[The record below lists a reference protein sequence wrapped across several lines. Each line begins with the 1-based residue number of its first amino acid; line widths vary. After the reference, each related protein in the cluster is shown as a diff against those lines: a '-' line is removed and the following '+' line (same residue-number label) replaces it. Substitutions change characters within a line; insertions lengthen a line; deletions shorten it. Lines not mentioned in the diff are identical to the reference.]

1 MSINESR
8 KQIRPLVDDSNPA
21 DSPSAYYALFHPA
34 EKSALATYQTPSGKT
49 TAFAGRFQTGVD
61 LFRPLVTLRA
71 PSPDIAAYL
80 LAQLLVVGRPY
91 IFFAPL
97 NQLAM
102 VGGSLEVENQRI
114 ARIYTLEPA
123 RFSPQMNVLIQHK
136 TAHDGTPRCEIK
148 SNGQVVA
155 SAGVSWKSPAFAE
168 IYVQALGPARQK
180 GMDQAVLGA
189 LAGVLLNQGLRAVYL
204 AENGEDGSRAMV
216 ESLGFVDTGSRQVY
230 ADTVYMGNPS
240 A

>member
-1 MSINESR
+1 MSIHDSR

-21 DSPSAYYALFHPA
+21 DSPLAYYALFHPA
-34 EKSALATYQTPSGKT
+34 EKSTLTTFQNPQGK
-49 TAFAGRFQTGVD
+49 AIGFAGRFQTGVD
-61 LFRPLVTLRA
+61 LFRPLVALKA
-71 PSPDIAAYL
+71 PSPEIAAKL
-80 LAQLLVVGRPY
+80 LSQILVVGRPY

-102 VGGSLEVENQRI
+102 VGGSLQVENQRI
-114 ARIYTLEPA
+114 SRIYTIDPA
-123 RFSPQMNVLIQHK
+123 RFTPQMNILIQHK

-168 IYVQALGPARQK
+168 IYAQAMGPARQK

-189 LAGVLLNQGLRAVYL
+189 LTGVLLGQGLRAVYL
-204 AENGEDGSRAMV
+204 ADNGDDGTRQLV

-230 ADTVYMGNPS
+230 ADTVYMGNPIH
-240 A
+240 